1 MHPDIQAKVAEYYG
15 ATPSLV
21 TACNILRTDIGSDA
35 DSLYHCGDDKFLHSI
50 YLWKTPVPDCGNG
63 SSDCMDY
70 NTWTQKWF
78 EVRGS

>member
-1 MHPDIQAKVAEYYG
+1 VGTNAYP
-15 ATPSLV
+15 
-21 TACNILRTDIGSDA
+21 
-35 DSLYHCGDDKFLHSI
+35 LYHCGDDRYLSSI